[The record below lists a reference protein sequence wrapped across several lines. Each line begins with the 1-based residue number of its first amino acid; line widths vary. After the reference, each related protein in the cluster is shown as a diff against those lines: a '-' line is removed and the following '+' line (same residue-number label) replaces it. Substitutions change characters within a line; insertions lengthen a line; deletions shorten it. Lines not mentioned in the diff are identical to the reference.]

1 MLYFLPFVA
10 VFLGYG
16 FALWMPNLNGK
27 NLRLLLAFSGAFLL
41 ALTVFHL
48 LPDIYKNY
56 HPTLGWLILA
66 GLFLQILLEVFSK
79 GAEHGHVHLKAD
91 SSLFPWALFVSLSL
105 HALTEGIPINK
116 HHGLLW
122 GIVVHKLPVAVIL
135 SLFLLKSKLNKQ
147 GVFWFMMLFALM
159 TPLGSLLSEYV
170 IASHWRLYFSALVVG
185 VFLHIS
191 TTILFETTE
200 GHKFNFAKLLV
211 VVVGF
216 LLAYFV

>member
-1 MLYFLPFVA
+1 MVYLLPIIA
-10 VFLGYG
+10 VLLGYG
-16 FALWMPNLNGK
+16 FSLTVPNLNGK

-48 LPDIYKNY
+48 LPDIYKSY
-56 HPTLGWLILA
+56 HPALGWLILV

-79 GAEHGHVHLKAD
+79 GAEHGHVHLHANSK
-91 SSLFPWALFVSLSL
+91 LFPWALFVSLSL
-105 HALTEGIPINK
+105 HALTEGIPINE

-135 SLFLLKSKLNKQ
+135 SLFLLKSQLSRQ

-159 TPLGSLLSEYV
+159 TPLGSLLSAYV
-170 IASHWRLYFSALVVG
+170 ISSHWQLYFSALVVG

-200 GHKFNFAKLLV
+200 GHKFNAAKLLV

-216 LLAYFV
+216 LLAYFI